1 MAQGPFTI
9 FDKSTIQSFSLD
21 EAVIF
26 DNFYRSN
33 IPPVFLVECL
43 ADLERDKRLM
53 RSTPEQLVG
62 ALAEKTP
69 DMQASANVFHLDL
82 LKSELMGKFDL
93 DLMLLRPVRNDGKEV
108 QLGDQQGVIFEPGP
122 ETAALRRWS
131 RKEFLEA
138 EREHAKGWR
147 LALSRLDLEEMSNQ
161 VLKAIG
167 PWRKPVS
174 LQEARELT
182 DKIIDNLDP
191 EFLLRFGLTL
201 VGVPE
206 ATEWVVNDWIT
217 GRRKPLRRTYPYFIH
232 VLSINIFFS
241 LVYPTEL
248 LRNVKPSHQ
257 VDLAYLYYLPF
268 CAVFTSC
275 DKFHVQVAPFF
286 MTAAQTFVRG
296 EELKADLARL
306 NELYLALPEAE
317 RAKSI
322 FAYAAHPPDDG
333 SFLTSHLWDIYLPYW
348 RPNSPNRS
356 EVPAEKRQALDELL
370 AKFRVKTAT
379 IAPGS
384 MPGFDSHDF
393 MEVNVNGK
401 AIKGSYVRVPPNL
414 TEDDP
419 SGPLS
424 PA

>member
-62 ALAEKTP
+62 SLAEKTP
-69 DMQASANVFHLDL
+69 DMQASANVFHLDI
-82 LKSELMGKFDL
+82 LKGELMGKFDL

-108 QLGDQQGVIFEPGP
+108 QLGDRQGVIFQPGP

-138 EREHAKGWR
+138 EREYAKGWR
-147 LALSRLDLEEMSNQ
+147 FALSQLDLEEMSSR
-161 VLKAIG
+161 VLQAIG

-174 LQEARELT
+174 LQDARELT
-182 DKIIDNLDP
+182 DRIINNLDP
-191 EFLLRFGLTL
+191 EFLLRFGLPL
-201 VGVPE
+201 VGLPE
-206 ATEWVVNDWIT
+206 ATEWVINDWIT
-217 GRRKPLRRTYPYFIH
+217 GRRKPLRMTYPYFVHI
-232 VLSINIFFS
+232 LSINIFFS

-275 DKFHVQVAPFF
+275 DKFHVQVAPLF
-286 MTAAQTFVRG
+286 MSTAQTFVRG

-306 NELYLALPEAE
+306 NKLYLTLPEVE
-317 RAKSI
+317 RVKGI
-322 FAYAAHPPDDG
+322 FVYASHPPDDS
-333 SFLTSHLWDIYLPYW
+333 SFLTSRLWDIYLPYW

-370 AKFRVKTAT
+370 AKFHMKTET

-393 MEVNVNGK
+393 MEISVTGK
-401 AIKGSYVRVPPNL
+401 AVKGSYVRVPSNS
-414 TEDDP
+414 TVDDP
-419 SGPLS
+419 SGPAS